1 MKQGDLVKWSMF
13 DDDQRYADHLGLLLE
28 IYNEEQDFPGYIVG
42 KVLDADGKTYE
53 LYLNVEKN
61 ST

>member
-13 DDDQRYADHLGLLLE
+13 DDDQQYADHLGLLLE

-42 KVLDADGKTYE
+42 KVLDTDGKTYE
-53 LYLNVEKN
+53 MYLNVEKN